1 MAKLKIKVFAEK
13 YNMSV
18 KQVYN
23 LIHVRKHLKV
33 KEKGLGTLI
42 DEAKYQKLVA

>member
-13 YNMSV
+13 YDMKVS
-18 KQVYN
+18 QVYS
-23 LIHVRKHLKV
+23 LIKARKHLKV

-42 DEAKYQKLVA
+42 DEEKFKRIIA